1 MSYIIAPFRQ
11 VKAQFPEFL
20 DAMRTLEAATKQRA
34 EAIWQ
39 GYTFGGLFPEGKQ
52 YGLGNILPKNTTG
65 VARLLGSNSFVQRY
79 TAPGS
84 WVNILSYT
92 VADDLIHSFAGLAF
106 TDPYLIFN
114 AIRLTATERIYPQIW
129 LEEARAF
136 SEDAKGV
143 AVILKPD
150 PGEELVVP
158 EKTAFLLEGY
168 QERGTSGITQRIIP
182 LGVAAY
188 RKRDIYIT
196 KSAN

>member
-11 VKAQFPEFL
+11 VKAAFPEFL
-20 DAMRTLEAATKQRA
+20 DAMRALETQTKSRA

-92 VADDLIHSFAGLAF
+92 VADDLIHSFAGFAF
-106 TDPYLIFN
+106 SDPYLIFN
-114 AIRLTATERIYPQIW
+114 AIRISVTERIYPQMW
-129 LEEARAF
+129 LEESRAF
-136 SEDAKGV
+136 AEDSKGI

-150 PGEELVVP
+150 PGEELIIP

-168 QERGTSGITQRIIP
+168 QERGTSGITQRVLP